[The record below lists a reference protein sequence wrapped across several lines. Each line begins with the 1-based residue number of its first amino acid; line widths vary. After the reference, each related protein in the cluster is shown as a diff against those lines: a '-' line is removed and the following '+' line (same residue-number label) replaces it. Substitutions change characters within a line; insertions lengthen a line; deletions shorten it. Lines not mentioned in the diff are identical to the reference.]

1 MSTLF
6 PKSSGSSSPMHAA
19 SSDSLY
25 DSSSSDE
32 GKGVLLKG
40 AGTPSITTPLKPAA
54 PPTGALH
61 TPTTPHDKPTVIR
74 YTPSKEFWEVLLH
87 HPIPGAGE
95 DAQPEAPSPNQ
106 VPEAIPHPVA
116 PSPPQVP
123 EAISE
128 PEGDFELFP
137 GSTSDFVYFG
147 PPGPQKWDP
156 KQLENHFFIIPSMMQ
171 VKMLTLRAKLN
182 EQMGDILPLLHN
194 YYSDV
199 HGVVLPS
206 STTLWLRGR
215 RVNHHDMLFSHPTNS
230 LFILTPHP
238 HLPPELENHQGRV
251 RECTRCKKSWNFSQN
266 MKKDKTC
273 NHVLL
278 FQSQMGA
285 TTGNKNDPSGRLKPW
300 GCPHGHC
307 GEGQDLPVGPVR
319 HRPGPSQWRRP
330 AVPPPTPPRRTPQ
343 PPPPPPRQAW
353 QEDLLNHPLHRH
365 AQRPTGGPT
374 PPPPPPGPTPAGKTL
389 IQNPKDGHPPSIIQ
403 S

>member
-1 MSTLF
+1 
-6 PKSSGSSSPMHAA
+6 
-19 SSDSLY
+19 
-25 DSSSSDE
+25 
-32 GKGVLLKG
+32 
-40 AGTPSITTPLKPAA
+40 
-54 PPTGALH
+54 
-61 TPTTPHDKPTVIR
+61 
-74 YTPSKEFWEVLLH
+74 
-87 HPIPGAGE
+87 
-95 DAQPEAPSPNQ
+95 
-106 VPEAIPHPVA
+106 
-116 PSPPQVP
+116 
-123 EAISE
+123 
-128 PEGDFELFP
+128 
-137 GSTSDFVYFG
+137 
-147 PPGPQKWDP
+147 
-156 KQLENHFFIIPSMMQ
+156 
-171 VKMLTLRAKLN
+171 MLTLRAKLN

-307 GEGQDLPVGPVR
+307 GEGQDLPVGPVK
-319 HRPGPSQWRRP
+319 HRTGPN
-330 AVPPPTPPRRTPQ
+330 
-343 PPPPPPRQAW
+343 
-353 QEDLLNHPLHRH
+353 QERKG
-365 AQRPTGGPT
+365 AAK
-374 PPPPPPGPTPAGKTL
+374 PPPPPGPTPGLRPAGKTL